1 MRGIPTRLVFAG
13 IFVAALLL
21 AGVVSFYASGSPD
34 GLERVAE
41 DEGFAGTAEEHAAG
55 DGPMADYQTRG
66 VQDDRLSGGVA
77 GVTGAL
83 VVLVVAGGL
92 TYGLRRRSADA
103 TPTLDSET
111 ADRTSPAD
119 RS

>member
-1 MRGIPTRLVFAG
+1 MRRVPTRILLGVGLLV
-13 IFVAALLL
+13 ALLL

-41 DEGFAGTAEEHAAG
+41 DKGFLDRADDHAAA
-55 DGPMADYQTRG
+55 DGPLADYRAKG
-66 VQDDRLSGGVA
+66 VDDDRLAGGVA

-92 TYGLRRRSADA
+92 TYVVRRRAPESAD
-103 TPTLDSET
+103 
-111 ADRTSPAD
+111 RG
-119 RS
+119 